1 MKAIRRFTVRTVLP
15 EQLQPLH
22 ELALNLRWSWHPETR
37 ELFRSVD
44 PEVWAAVGEDPVRLL
59 GEVPATRLAALA
71 GDRRFLRR
79 LGDLHDD
86 LRDYLAGPRWYQSAP
101 PLGDGTGPLPEA
113 IAYFSPEYGIAA
125 ALPQYSGGLGILAGD
140 HLKAASDLGVPIIGV
155 GLFYRHGYFRQ
166 SLDRDGWQQER
177 YPLLDPD
184 ELAVSLLREND
195 GTPCRIDLALPAG
208 RTLGA
213 QIWKAQ
219 VGRVPLLLLDSDI
232 EANTPADR
240 DVTDRLYGGGS
251 EHRLLQEMLLG
262 VGGVRAVRTYCRLT
276 GHRPPEVFHTN
287 EGHAGF
293 LGVERIRELVAPAE
307 QGGQGLDFAA
317 ALEAV
322 RAGTVFTTHTPVAAG
337 IDRFDRDLVA
347 RHFSGDAALPGVP
360 ADRVLALGAESWH
373 GGDPK
378 LFNMA
383 AMGLRLA
390 QRANGVS
397 TLHGEVSRSMFN
409 GLWPGFDAAEVPI
422 TSITN
427 GVHAPTWIDPAVVR
441 LGAALLG
448 NETAE
453 AAITTGEE
461 KRWTGLEGIGDEE
474 IWELRRALR
483 AQLAEEA
490 RRRVHA
496 SWRQRG
502 AGEAELG
509 WVSSVLD
516 PDVLTIG
523 FARRVPSYKRLTLM
537 LRDKARLRA
546 LLLHPER
553 PVQIVVAGKAH
564 PADDGG
570 KRLIQQ
576 LVAFADDPAVRHRIV
591 FLPDYDMAMAKHL
604 YPGCDVWLNNP
615 LRPLEACG
623 TSGMKAALNGCLNL
637 SILDGWWDEW
647 YDGRNGWAIPTAD
660 GSGPE
665 RLDPDSPE
673 AERRDD
679 LEAAALYDLI
689 EHQVAGRFYD
699 RGADGLP
706 HAWIAMVRHTLVT
719 LGPKVLAGRMVREYV
734 ERLYAPAATAQRELA
749 APEPGGAG
757 HAGARE
763 LAQWKARVGAS
774 WPAVRVEHVEAD
786 APGDAQEL
794 GSALELRVQVSL
806 GALEPADVEVQVVA
820 GRVDEADGISDAAV
834 LALKPSG
841 GPDLT
846 GRHRYEGSLELSRT
860 GPFGYTVRVLPAHR
874 LLASPAELG
883 LVALPAESAG
893 MDAGLLR

>member
-44 PEVWAAVGEDPVRLL
+44 PGVWEAVGEDPVRLL
-59 GEVPATRLAALA
+59 GEVPAARLAQLA
-71 GDRRFLRR
+71 ADRRFLRR
-79 LGDLHDD
+79 LGDLGDD
-86 LRDYLAGPRWYQSAP
+86 LHDYLSAPRWYQSAQP
-101 PLGDGTGPLPEA
+101 PGDGRGPLPAA

-166 SLDRDGWQQER
+166 SLSRDGWQQER

-184 ELAVSLLREND
+184 ELAVSLLREPD
-195 GTPCRIDLALPAG
+195 GSACRVDLALPAG
-208 RTLGA
+208 RTLAA
-213 QIWKAQ
+213 QVWKAQ

-232 EANTPADR
+232 DANSAAER

-262 VGGVRAVRTYCRLT
+262 IGGVRAVRTFCRLT
-276 GHRPPEVFHTN
+276 GHAAPEVFHTN

-293 LGVERIRELVAPAE
+293 LGVERIRELVAEGGEPAP
-307 QGGQGLDFAA
+307 DFAT
-317 ALEAV
+317 ALESV
-322 RAGTVFTTHTPVAAG
+322 RAGTLFTTHTPVPAG
-337 IDRFDRDLVA
+337 IDRFDRELVA
-347 RHFSGDAALPGVP
+347 RHFTGDAALSGVP
-360 ADRVLALGAESWH
+360 VDQVLALGVENWP

-397 TLHGEVSRSMFN
+397 TLHGEVSRSMF
-409 GLWPGFDAAEVPI
+409 GALWPGFDATEVPI

-427 GVHAPTWIDPAVVR
+427 GVHAPTWIDPAVLR
-441 LGAALLG
+441 LGAA
-448 NETAE
+448 EV
-453 AAITTGEE
+453 
-461 KRWTGLEGIGDEE
+461 GDEQAEDAMVTGSARRWSGVEAIGAAE
-474 IWELRRALR
+474 IWEVRRELR
-483 AQLAEEA
+483 AQLVEEA
-490 RRRVHA
+490 RRRVRA

-502 AGEAELG
+502 AGDAELG
-509 WVSSVLD
+509 WTSSVLD

-537 LRDKARLRA
+537 LRDQERLRA
-546 LLLHPER
+546 LLLHPTR
-553 PVQIVVAGKAH
+553 PIQIVVAGKAH

-637 SILDGWWDEW
+637 SVLDGWWDEW

-660 GSGPE
+660 
-665 RLDPDSPE
+665 SPGFE
-673 AERRDD
+673 EDHRDD
-679 LEAAALYDLI
+679 IEAAALYDLI
-689 EHQVAGRFYD
+689 EHQVAARYYD

-706 HAWIAMVRHTLVT
+706 HRWIAMVRHTLVT

-734 ERLYAPAATAQRELA
+734 ERLYAPAALAQRELA
-749 APEPGGAG
+749 GD
-757 HAGARE
+757 GARE
-763 LAQWKARVGAS
+763 LARWKARVREA
-774 WPAVRVEHVEAD
+774 WPAVRVEHAD
-786 APGDAQEL
+786 AACPAEAQEL
-794 GSALELRVQVSL
+794 GSALTLRVLVAL
-806 GALEPADVEVQVVA
+806 GTLEATDVDVQVVSGA
-820 GRVDEADGISDAAV
+820 VDERDRIGEAEV
-834 LALKPSG
+834 QTLKPVG
-841 GPDLT
+841 GPDLD
-846 GRHRYEGSLELSRT
+846 GRQRYEGTLELTRT
-860 GPFGYTVRVLPAHR
+860 GPFGYTVRILPTHP

-883 LVALPAESAG
+883 LVALPQESAG

>member
-44 PEVWAAVGEDPVRLL
+44 PEVWSAVGEDPVRLL
-59 GEVPATRLAALA
+59 GEVPAARLSALAA
-71 GDRRFLRR
+71 DRRFLRR
-79 LGDLHDD
+79 LGDLADD

-101 PLGDGTGPLPEA
+101 APGDGTGPLPAA

-125 ALPQYSGGLGILAGD
+125 AMPQYSGGLGILAGD
-140 HLKAASDLGVPIIGV
+140 HLKAASDLGVPLVGV

-166 SLDRDGWQQER
+166 SLSRDGWQQER

-184 ELAVSLLREND
+184 ELAVSLLREPD
-195 GTPCRIDLALPAG
+195 GTPCRVDLALPGG
-208 RTLGA
+208 RTLAA

-232 EANTPADR
+232 EPNTAAER
-240 DVTDRLYGGGS
+240 EVTDRLYGGGS

-262 VGGVRAVRTYCRLT
+262 IGGVRAVRTYGRLT
-276 GHRPPEVFHTN
+276 GHPVPEVFHTN

-293 LGVERIRELVAPAE
+293 LGVERISELVGA
-307 QGGQGLDFAA
+307 GLDFAA

-322 RAGTVFTTHTPVAAG
+322 RAGTLFTTHTPVPAG
-337 IDRFDRDLVA
+337 IDRFDRELVA

-360 ADRVLALGAESWH
+360 VDQVLALGVESWP

-397 TLHGEVSRSMFN
+397 TLHGEVSRGMFS

-441 LGAALLG
+441 LAAGLLG
-448 NETAE
+448 QEQAE
-453 AAITTGEE
+453 DAMATGEAR
-461 KRWTGLEGIGDEE
+461 RWTGLERIGNGE

-483 AQLAEEA
+483 SQLVDEA
-490 RRRVHA
+490 RQRLRA

-502 AGEAELG
+502 AGDAELG
-509 WVSSVLD
+509 WVDAALD

-537 LRDKARLRA
+537 LRDPVRLRS
-546 LLLHPER
+546 LLLHPTR

-576 LVAFADDPAVRHRIV
+576 LVRFADDPEIRHRIV
-591 FLPDYDMAMAKHL
+591 FLPDYDMAMATHL

-637 SILDGWWDEW
+637 SVLDGWWDEW

-660 GSGPE
+660 GVSST
-665 RLDPDSPE
+665 LDPESPE

-679 LEAAALYDLI
+679 IESAALYDLI
-689 EHQVAGRFYD
+689 EHQVAARFYD
-699 RGADGLP
+699 RAADGLP

-734 ERLYAPAATAQRELA
+734 ERLYAPAALAQRELA
-749 APEPGGAG
+749 GSD
-757 HAGARE
+757 HLGARE
-763 LAQWKARVGAS
+763 LAGWKARIRDG
-774 WPAVRVEHVEAD
+774 WPAVRVEHVETE
-786 APGDAQEL
+786 GLSEAQEL
-794 GSALELRVQVSL
+794 GSTLTLRVQVSL
-806 GALEPADVEVQVVA
+806 GALEPGDVEVQVVS
-820 GRVDEADGISDAAV
+820 GRVDESDGISDAVA
-834 LALKPSG
+834 LTLKPAG
-841 GPDLT
+841 GPDLD
-846 GRHRYEGSLELSRT
+846 GRHRYEGSLELCRT
-860 GPFGYTVRVLPAHR
+860 GPFGYTVRVLPAHQ

-883 LVALPAESAG
+883 LAALPAETPG
-893 MDAGLLR
+893 MNAGLLR